1 MLLFLI
7 CSYVSYSE
15 CSSDDCTCTS
25 AERCY
30 CSLGADHDRFTRK
43 LKANTAAIRN
53 QDTLKSC
60 RSEDKCYCSLGG
72 EQDSTTWCDTDSCI
86 STTKCYCKHKVCRI
100 VAPKL
105 SVKKATRNCISDS
118 LALDY
123 ELFNAGADGHRS
135 RRNSKHLK
143 SQEALS
149 VKKSVEMAAV
159 FADVKLS
166 QTTDITNIIGP
177 TSSEEET
184 NVRQR
189 NRRNSVSSSRKQSS
203 IGSQRSRPQIIHPH
217 IIEANEINPIFRKN
231 SQTLNDLYQTI
242 TPRAVSATL
251 EDSLGYLP

>member
-1 MLLFLI
+1 MR
-7 CSYVSYSE
+7 SYVSYSE

-30 CSLGADHDRFTRK
+30 CSLGADHDRLARQ
-43 LKANTAAIRN
+43 LKANASVRN
-53 QDTLKSC
+53 QDTLASC
-60 RSEDKCYCSLGG
+60 RSDDKCYCSVGG

-86 STTKCYCKHKVCRI
+86 STTKCYCKHKVCRVVPAKI
-100 VAPKL
+100 TAA
-105 SVKKATRNCISDS
+105 KKATRNCIADS

-123 ELFNAGADGHRS
+123 ELFNAGGAGNRS
-135 RRNSKHLK
+135 RRNSKHLR

-184 NVRQR
+184 NVRRR
-189 NRRNSVSSSRKQSS
+189 NRRNSQASSRGPHNKQSS
-203 IGSQRSRPQIIHPH
+203 NGSQRSRPHISHPH
-217 IIEANEINPIFRKN
+217 ILQAAEVSPIFRKN

-242 TPRAVSATL
+242 TPRVVSTTL